1 MEFKPVK
8 GFVRG
13 GEGGMVLTDQEK
25 VVKGGCMYVVPQR
38 RLGTSPFFQ
47 MGGSSLVVRGLGLL
61 EQQQRTRQGVSRVTE
76 GVQKQY
82 LHGTARPSAGQN
94 GMGRTKK
101 MEMVVFAAAG
111 DWLLR

>member
-1 MEFKPVK
+1 MGTWKAAQVEMPW
-8 GFVRG
+8 G
-13 GEGGMVLTDQEK
+13 TIS
-25 VVKGGCMYVVPQR
+25 QR
-38 RLGTSPFFQ
+38 RERE
-47 MGGSSLVVRGLGLL
+47 SSTYL